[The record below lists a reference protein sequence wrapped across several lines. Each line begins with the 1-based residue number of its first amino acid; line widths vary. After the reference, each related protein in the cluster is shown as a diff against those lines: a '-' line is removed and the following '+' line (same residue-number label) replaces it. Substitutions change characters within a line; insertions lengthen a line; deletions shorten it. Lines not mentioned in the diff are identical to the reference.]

1 MSERAVGRF
10 VAEARSEPEPGS
22 GQEALAPLEPRV
34 VVLTGASGRLGPI
47 VARAFAE
54 AGDRLALLGR
64 RAEVLED
71 LVADLPGGAARH
83 LPISVD
89 LADADAARAAAE
101 RVEAELGPAAI
112 LLHLAGG
119 YRGGAGLV
127 EAPLDEWQAMLAVNL
142 WPTVNALRAFL
153 PQIRGAEG
161 GRIVTVSTPFARAPL
176 ATGAAYSATK
186 AAVEAVTL
194 SVARE
199 LAGTSA
205 TANVVLVRTIG
216 DAKPHHTRPEEIA
229 AALRWLC
236 SPEAGV
242 VNGQLIPLIGRGLP
256 PSG

>member
-1 MSERAVGRF
+1 MTSPEAWTGTV
-10 VAEARSEPEPGS
+10 ARSLAAESPS
-22 GQEALAPLEPRV
+22 GTRSRV
-34 VVLTGASGRLGPI
+34 VVLTGASGRLAPT

-64 RAEVLED
+64 RTEVLER
-71 LVADLPGGAARH
+71 LATDLPGGAARH
-83 LPISVD
+83 LAIAVD
-89 LADADAARAAAE
+89 LNEADAAMDAAK
-101 RVEAELGPAAI
+101 RVQVELGPATV

-127 EAPLDEWQAMLAVNL
+127 EAPAEEWEAMLAVNL

-153 PQIRGAEG
+153 PQIRNAEQ

-186 AAVEAVTL
+186 AAVEAMTL

-229 AALRWLC
+229 AALQWLC

-242 VNGQLIPLIGRGLP
+242 VNGQLIPLVGRALP
-256 PSG
+256 PSA